1 VSRRARLGLQS
12 LDPSYDRPD
21 DLRVLT
27 PAFIRSRLAD
37 PGTASDAA
45 DSDEALA
52 EGLAAAVLV
61 PIIMEAEPRIL
72 LTRRAE
78 HLRSHGGQVSFPG
91 GRIDPE
97 DASPEAA
104 ALREAWEEVALDPEA
119 VELIGRLPVHETGT
133 GFLVT
138 PVVGL
143 VTPGVLLRPAAAE
156 VAAILSLPLTVLLDP
171 SQPTR
176 SRVKLKG
183 GDWRDVWV
191 WPHDDHHIWG
201 ATAAILVSL
210 ARRLRGGAPPE

>member
-1 VSRRARLGLQS
+1 VSEREQAGHPAEPPPTAAFLRL
-12 LDPSYDRPD
+12 
-21 DLRVLT
+21 
-27 PAFIRSRLAD
+27 RLARAE
-37 PGTASDAA
+37 PAGEAA
-45 DSDEALA
+45 EAEAARA

-72 LTRRAE
+72 LTRRAD

-104 ALREAWEEVALDPEA
+104 ALREAWEEVALDPAA

-143 VTPGVLLRPAAAE
+143 VRPGVVLRPEAAE
-156 VAAILSLPLTVLLDP
+156 VAAILSLPLSLLLDP
-171 SQPTR
+171 QQPRR
-176 SRVKLKG
+176 SRVKLNG
-183 GDWRDVWV
+183 GDWREVWV

-210 ARRLRGGAPPE
+210 AKRLRSEA

>member
-1 VSRRARLGLQS
+1 MREDAQTDGREPTTAAFLRRC
-12 LDPSYDRPD
+12 
-21 DLRVLT
+21 
-27 PAFIRSRLAD
+27 LAEP
-37 PGTASDAA
+37 PGADAVEDA
-45 DSDEALA
+45 DEARA

-61 PIIMEAEPRIL
+61 PIIMEREPRIL
-72 LTRRAE
+72 LTRRAD

-104 ALREAWEEVALDPEA
+104 ALREAWEEVALDPGS
-119 VELIGRLPVHETGT
+119 VEVIGRLPQHETGT

-143 VTPGVLLRPAAAE
+143 VAPGVALRAAAAE
-156 VAAILSLPLTVLLDP
+156 VAAILSLPLSLLLDP
-171 SQPTR
+171 SQPAR
-176 SRVKLKG
+176 SRIKLKG

-191 WPHDDHHIWG
+191 WPHDEHHIWG

-210 ARRLRGGAPPE
+210 ARRLRGGVTRS

>member
-1 VSRRARLGLQS
+1 VRGRAEPDELPPLTAEFLRRQMAEAEPAVDAEEAEAARGH
-12 LDPSYDRPD
+12 
-21 DLRVLT
+21 
-27 PAFIRSRLAD
+27 
-37 PGTASDAA
+37 GM
-45 DSDEALA
+45 
-52 EGLAAAVLV
+52 AAAVLV

-97 DASPEAA
+97 DASAEAA
-104 ALREAWEEVALDPEA
+104 ALREAWEEVALDPAA
-119 VELIGRLPVHETGT
+119 VEVIGRLPLHETGT
-133 GFLVT
+133 GFVVT

-143 VTPGVLLRPAAAE
+143 VTPGILLRPAATE
-156 VAAILSLPLTVLLDP
+156 VAAILSLPLSLVLDP

-191 WPHDDHHIWG
+191 WPHDEHHIWG

-210 ARRLRGGAPPE
+210 ARRLRGGA

>member
-1 VSRRARLGLQS
+1 MRDPDPDQTGVPAPPRLTAAF
-12 LDPSYDRPD
+12 
-21 DLRVLT
+21 LRG
-27 PAFIRSRLAD
+27 RLAAPE
-37 PGTASDAA
+37 PGGAA
-45 DSDEALA
+45 AEVRAARA
-52 EGLAAAVLV
+52 EGTAAAVLV
-61 PIIMEAEPRIL
+61 PIIMAAEPSIL
-72 LTRRAE
+72 LTRRAD

-97 DASPEAA
+97 DESPEAA
-104 ALREAWEEVALDPEA
+104 ALREAWEEVALDPRA
-119 VELIGRLPVHETGT
+119 VELIGRLPLHETGT

-143 VTPGVLLRPAAAE
+143 VAPDVVLMPAAAE
-156 VAAILSLPLTVLLDP
+156 VAAMFTLPLARLLDP

-176 SRVKLKG
+176 SRIKLKS

-210 ARRLRGGAPPE
+210 ARRLHGGE

>member
-1 VSRRARLGLQS
+1 VSDRALTAACLRR
-12 LDPSYDRPD
+12 
-21 DLRVLT
+21 
-27 PAFIRSRLAD
+27 RLAE
-37 PGTASDAA
+37 PEPAA
-45 DSDEALA
+45 DVVEAEA
-52 EGLAAAVLV
+52 ARVEGMAAAVLV
-61 PIIMEAEPRIL
+61 PIIMEAAPRIL
-72 LTRRAE
+72 LTRRAD

-104 ALREAWEEVALDPEA
+104 ALREAWEEVALDPAA
-119 VELIGRLPVHETGT
+119 VELIGRLPLLETGT

-143 VTPGVLLRPAAAE
+143 VRPGVVLRPAADE
-156 VAAILSLPLTVLLDP
+156 VAAILSLPLAVLLDP

-176 SRVKLKG
+176 SRIKLKG

-210 ARRLRGGAPPE
+210 ARRLRGGASPE

>member
-1 VSRRARLGLQS
+1 MTDSAQPELTAALLRR
-12 LDPSYDRPD
+12 
-21 DLRVLT
+21 
-27 PAFIRSRLAD
+27 RLAE
-37 PGTASDAA
+37 PEPAADAA
-45 DSDEALA
+45 DAAEAEA
-52 EGLAAAVLV
+52 ARADGLAAAVLV

-72 LTRRAE
+72 LTRRAD

-104 ALREAWEEVALDPEA
+104 ALREAWEEVALDPAA
-119 VELIGRLPVHETGT
+119 VEVIGRLPVHETGT

-143 VTPGVLLRPAAAE
+143 VTPGVVLRPAVTE
-156 VAAILSLPLTVLLDP
+156 VAAILTLPLGLLLDP
-171 SQPTR
+171 SQPSRTR
-176 SRVKLKG
+176 IKLKG

-210 ARRLRGGAPPE
+210 ARRLRGSPPE

>member
-1 VSRRARLGLQS
+1 VKDETSSGPALTARL
-12 LDPSYDRPD
+12 
-21 DLRVLT
+21 LRERMAQAA
-27 PAFIRSRLAD
+27 PAGKSV
-37 PGTASDAA
+37 
-45 DSDEALA
+45 EA

-72 LTRRAE
+72 LTRRAD

-91 GRIDPE
+91 GRIDLE

-104 ALREAWEEVALDPEA
+104 ALREAWEEVALDPAA
-119 VELIGRLPVHETGT
+119 VELIGRLPKHETGT

-143 VTPGVLLRPAAAE
+143 VRPGVILRPAAEE
-156 VAAILSLPLTVLLDP
+156 VAAILSLPLGLLLDP
-171 SQPTR
+171 QQPRR
-176 SRVKLKG
+176 SRIKLTG
-183 GDWRDVWV
+183 GEWREFWV

-210 ARRLRGGAPPE
+210 ARRLRGEVLPESL

>member
-1 VSRRARLGLQS
+1 MTEHSGPDNQPSLSAAFLRR
-12 LDPSYDRPD
+12 
-21 DLRVLT
+21 
-27 PAFIRSRLAD
+27 RLAEPEPLSD
-37 PGTASDAA
+37 TADAEAARA
-45 DSDEALA
+45 D
-52 EGLAAAVLV
+52 GMAAAVLI

-72 LTRRAE
+72 LTRRAD

-104 ALREAWEEVALDPEA
+104 ALREAWEEVALDPA
-119 VELIGRLPVHETGT
+119 SVELIGRLPLHETGT

-143 VTPGVLLRPAAAE
+143 VTPGVVLRPAAAE
-156 VAAILSLPLTVLLDP
+156 VAAILSLPLTLLLDP
-171 SQPTR
+171 SQPSR

-210 ARRLRGGAPPE
+210 ARRLRGGASPE

>member
-1 VSRRARLGLQS
+1 MTESGEPDGQPPLTASFLRR
-12 LDPSYDRPD
+12 
-21 DLRVLT
+21 
-27 PAFIRSRLAD
+27 RLAE
-37 PGTASDAA
+37 PEPAIAEQRAEAA
-45 DSDEALA
+45 RA

-61 PIIMEAEPRIL
+61 PIIMEPEPRIL
-72 LTRRAE
+72 LTRRAD

-104 ALREAWEEVALDPEA
+104 ALREAWEEVALDPAA
-119 VELIGRLPVHETGT
+119 VEVIGQLPQHETGT

-143 VTPGVLLRPAAAE
+143 VTPGIVLRPAATE
-156 VAAILSLPLTVLLDP
+156 VAALLSLPLTLLLDP
-171 SQPTR
+171 SQPSR

-210 ARRLRGGAPPE
+210 AKRLRGGA

>member
-1 VSRRARLGLQS
+1 MSERVRREEHS
-12 LDPSYDRPD
+12 P
-21 DLRVLT
+21 LT
-27 PAFIRSRLAD
+27 ADFIRRRLAE
-37 PGTASDAA
+37 PGTRNGTDAEVTR
-45 DSDEALA
+45 S
-52 EGLAAAVLV
+52 GGMAAAVLV

-72 LTRRAE
+72 LTRRAD

-97 DASPEAA
+97 DVSPEAA

-119 VELIGRLPVHETGT
+119 VEVIGRLPLHETGT
-133 GFLVT
+133 GFVVT
-138 PVVGL
+138 PIVGL
-143 VTPGVLLRPAAAE
+143 VKPDVLLRAAAAE
-156 VAAILSLPLTVLLDP
+156 VAAILSLPLTLLLDP

-183 GDWRDVWV
+183 GDWHDVWV

-210 ARRLRGGAPPE
+210 ARRLRGGA

>member
-1 VSRRARLGLQS
+1 VRDEATTGPATPPLNAAFLRR
-12 LDPSYDRPD
+12 
-21 DLRVLT
+21 
-27 PAFIRSRLAD
+27 RLAVAE
-37 PGTASDAA
+37 PAGEAA
-45 DSDEALA
+45 EAAAARA

-61 PIIMEAEPRIL
+61 PIIMEAAPRIL
-72 LTRRAE
+72 LTRRAD

-104 ALREAWEEVALDPEA
+104 ALREAWEEVALDPAA
-119 VELIGRLPVHETGT
+119 VELIGRLPIHETGT

-143 VTPGVLLRPAAAE
+143 VRPGVVLRPAAEE
-156 VAAILSLPLTVLLDP
+156 VAAILSLPLGILLDP
-171 SQPTR
+171 EQPRR
-176 SRVKLKG
+176 SRIRLKG
-183 GDWRDVWV
+183 GEWREFWV

-210 ARRLRGGAPPE
+210 ARRLRGPASPETA

>member
-1 VSRRARLGLQS
+1 MDRAHPDGPTSLTAAFLRRRLSDPEPAAAAAEAEAAR
-12 LDPSYDRPD
+12 
-21 DLRVLT
+21 
-27 PAFIRSRLAD
+27 
-37 PGTASDAA
+37 
-45 DSDEALA
+45 A
-52 EGLAAAVLV
+52 EGMAAAVLV
-61 PIIMEAEPRIL
+61 PIIMEDAPRIL
-72 LTRRAE
+72 LTRRAD
-78 HLRSHGGQVSFPG
+78 HLRNHGGQVSFPG

-119 VELIGRLPVHETGT
+119 VELVGRLPLHETGT

-143 VTPGVLLRPAAAE
+143 VSPGVALRPAAAE
-156 VAAILSLPLTVLLDP
+156 VAAILSLPLGQLLDP

-210 ARRLRGGAPPE
+210 ARRLRGGV

>member
-1 VSRRARLGLQS
+1 MSEREQAGHPTGPPPTAEFLRR
-12 LDPSYDRPD
+12 
-21 DLRVLT
+21 
-27 PAFIRSRLAD
+27 RLAQAE
-37 PGTASDAA
+37 PAGEAA
-45 DSDEALA
+45 EAEAARA

-72 LTRRAE
+72 LTRRAD

-104 ALREAWEEVALDPEA
+104 ALREAWEEVALDPAA

-143 VTPGVLLRPAAAE
+143 VRPGVLLRPEAAE
-156 VAAILSLPLTVLLDP
+156 VAAILSLPLSLLLDP
-171 SQPTR
+171 RQPSR

-183 GDWRDVWV
+183 GDWREVWV

-210 ARRLRGGAPPE
+210 AKRLRSEA

>member
-1 VSRRARLGLQS
+1 VSDRALTAACLRR
-12 LDPSYDRPD
+12 
-21 DLRVLT
+21 
-27 PAFIRSRLAD
+27 RLAE
-37 PGTASDAA
+37 PEPAA
-45 DSDEALA
+45 DEAEA
-52 EGLAAAVLV
+52 EAEAARREGMAAAVLV
-61 PIIMEAEPRIL
+61 PIIMEAAPRIL
-72 LTRRAE
+72 LTRRAD

-91 GRIDPE
+91 GRIDPG

-104 ALREAWEEVALDPEA
+104 ALREAWEEVALDPAA
-119 VELIGRLPVHETGT
+119 VELIGRLPLLETGT

-143 VTPGVLLRPAAAE
+143 VRPGVMLRPAADE
-156 VAAILSLPLTVLLDP
+156 VAAILSLPLAVLLDP

-176 SRVKLKG
+176 SRIKLKG

>member
-1 VSRRARLGLQS
+1 MSERARPG
-12 LDPSYDRPD
+12 DRPD
-21 DLRVLT
+21 LTAGFLR
-27 PAFIRSRLAD
+27 RRLAETN
-37 PGTASDAA
+37 PALDAA
-45 DSDEALA
+45 EADEALA
-52 EGLAAAVLV
+52 DGKAAAVLV
-61 PIIMEAEPRIL
+61 PIIMETEPRIL

-78 HLRSHGGQVSFPG
+78 HLRSHAGQVSFPG

-104 ALREAWEEVALDPEA
+104 ALREAWEEVALDPGA
-119 VELIGRLPVHETGT
+119 VEIIGQLPLHETGT
-133 GFLVT
+133 GFVVT

-143 VTPGVLLRPAAAE
+143 VTPGVVLRPAAAE
-156 VAAILSLPLTVLLDP
+156 VAAILSLPLTLLLDP

>member
-1 VSRRARLGLQS
+1 VTEPSWPADQPRLTAAFLRR
-12 LDPSYDRPD
+12 
-21 DLRVLT
+21 
-27 PAFIRSRLAD
+27 RLAE
-37 PGTASDAA
+37 PEPASAA
-45 DSDEALA
+45 AEAAAALA
-52 EGLAAAVLV
+52 DGMAAAVLV

-72 LTRRAE
+72 LTRRAD

-104 ALREAWEEVALDPEA
+104 ALREAWEEVALDPAA
-119 VELIGRLPVHETGT
+119 VELIGRLPPHETGT
-133 GFLVT
+133 GFVVT

-143 VTPGVLLRPAAAE
+143 VTPGVVLRPAAAE
-156 VAAILSLPLTVLLDP
+156 VAAILSLPLTLLLDP
-171 SQPTR
+171 GQPTR

-210 ARRLRGGAPPE
+210 ARRLRGGPRPE